1 MYLQQ
6 IRNATIFYIMTE
18 KKILDFIKWDYI
30 QIIVKIRMNVSAKYC
45 RVTHELRLHQIDRCK
60 RFTLF

>member
-1 MYLQQ
+1 M
-6 IRNATIFYIMTE
+6 
-18 KKILDFIKWDYI
+18 DFIKWDYI

-45 RVTHELRLHQIDRCK
+45 CVTHELRLHQINRCK

>member
-1 MYLQQ
+1 VPSANTKCHHFLY
-6 IRNATIFYIMTE
+6 YGG
-18 KKILDFIKWDYI
+18 KKFLDFIKWDYI

-45 RVTHELRLHQIDRCK
+45 CITHELRLHQIDRCK